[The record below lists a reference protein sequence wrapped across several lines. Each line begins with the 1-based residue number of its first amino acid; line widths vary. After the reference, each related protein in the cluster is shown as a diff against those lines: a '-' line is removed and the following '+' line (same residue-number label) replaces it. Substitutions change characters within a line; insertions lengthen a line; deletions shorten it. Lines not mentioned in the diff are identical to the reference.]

1 MSCGNASCAARQPW
15 YSAGLRFECTACGN
29 CCSGGPGYVWVTEQ
43 ELARIAS
50 FLGVSPQAAADACC
64 RIIGGRISLR
74 ELRNAAGQYD
84 CIFLVAQPDGR
95 RLCRIYDVRPAQCR
109 AWPFWDGNLIDPD
122 AWRCAARKCPGID
135 RGRIWSAGEIEAARR
150 IMDW

>member
-1 MSCGNASCAARQPW
+1 MSSVNKPSEACAAW
-15 YSAGLRFECTACGN
+15 YAAGLRFECTACGN
-29 CCSGGPGYVWVTEQ
+29 CCSGGPGYVWLSEA

-50 FLGVSPQAAADACC
+50 FLGVSPQAAANACC
-64 RIIGGRISLR
+64 RTIGNRISLR

-84 CIFLVAQPDGR
+84 CIFLVEQPDGR

-122 AWRCAARKCPGID
+122 AWRIAGRKCPGID
-135 RGRIWSAGEIEAARR
+135 RGRMWSADEIDAARR
-150 IMDW
+150 TMDW